1 MKDKKELCGVFGAFG
16 VPDAGHVTCVGLYAL
31 QHRGEESSGIVTSDG
46 QNLSSKLGMGL
57 VSKVFTEEALKD
69 LTGNI
74 AVGHVRYSTTGASI
88 SYNVQPFVAST
99 GKGHIAIAHNGNIVN
114 AIELHD
120 ELVRDGAI
128 FQTSMDTEILSH
140 LFARS
145 RKRDRI
151 EALVEAI
158 GNLRGAYSFA
168 ILMKDCLI
176 AARDP
181 NGFRPLCIGRLG
193 DGHVVASET
202 SAFDLTEA
210 EYVREVEP
218 GEVIV
223 ISSSGAQSLKPFRE
237 TDPSYCIFEY
247 IYFAKPDSRIYGHSV
262 YQTRKA
268 LGRALA
274 EEQPCDADI
283 VTPMPDSGTYA
294 ALGYCEQSG
303 LPFEMAVI
311 RNHYIGRTFIQP
323 SSDRRKRNVRLKLNP
338 VRDVVEGKKIVI
350 IEDSIVRGTTSNARV
365 KTLRETGAREVH
377 MRVSCPPHKF
387 PCFYGIDFPS
397 KEELIASRFSVD
409 EIADFVGLDSL
420 GYLSYEKMLEAM
432 PIPGEDFCT
441 ACFSGDYPVPVDPNT
456 SKCALEKGCPR
467 EQT

>member
-1 MKDKKELCGVFGAFG
+1 M
-16 VPDAGHVTCVGLYAL
+16 VTLDGYRQIQTLAL
-31 QHRGEESSGIVTSDG
+31 
-46 QNLSSKLGMGL
+46 
-57 VSKVFTEEALKD
+57 
-69 LTGNI
+69 
-74 AVGHVRYSTTGASI
+74 
-88 SYNVQPFVAST
+88 
-99 GKGHIAIAHNGNIVN
+99 
-114 AIELHD
+114 
-120 ELVRDGAI
+120 
-128 FQTSMDTEILSH
+128 
-140 LFARS
+140 
-145 RKRDRI
+145 
-151 EALVEAI
+151 
-158 GNLRGAYSFA
+158 
-168 ILMKDCLI
+168 
-176 AARDP
+176 
-181 NGFRPLCIGRLG
+181 GRLG
-193 DGHVVASET
+193 DGYVVASET

-223 ISSSGAQSLKPFRE
+223 ISSSGVQSLKPFRE
-237 TDPSYCIFEY
+237 TEPSHCIFEY

-274 EEQPCDADI
+274 KEQPCDADI

-323 SSDRRKRNVRLKLNP
+323 SSDRRKQNVRLKLNP
-338 VRDVVEGKKIVI
+338 VRDVVEGKSIVI
-350 IEDSIVRGTTSNARV
+350 IEDSIVRGTTSSARV
-365 KTLRETGAREVH
+365 KTLREAGAREIH

-432 PIPGEDFCT
+432 PLPGEDFCT
-441 ACFSGDYPVPVDPNT
+441 ACFSGNYPVPVDPGT
-456 SKCALEKGCPR
+456 SKCALEKECPK